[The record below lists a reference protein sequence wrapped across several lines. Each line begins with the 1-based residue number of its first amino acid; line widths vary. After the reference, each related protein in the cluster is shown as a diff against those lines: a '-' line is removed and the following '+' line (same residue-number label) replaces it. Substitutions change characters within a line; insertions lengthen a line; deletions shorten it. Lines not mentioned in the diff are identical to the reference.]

1 MGEAL
6 RHLTLDVPYRT
17 GPLSWTDPDAG
28 GVFFYVV
35 YRECLRFSA
44 GDQVRRW
51 CEVIDDSR
59 PPQLFRLFVETT
71 DVVGSYRVNER
82 GYLKCVFPDLELTG
96 LPCEQAPELL
106 VFHASRARLGVSFSF
121 VYTRGAAEAEPS
133 DGL

>member
-1 MGEAL
+1 
-6 RHLTLDVPYRT
+6 
-17 GPLSWTDPDAG
+17 
-28 GVFFYVV
+28 
-35 YRECLRFSA
+35 
-44 GDQVRRW
+44 

-121 VYTRGAAEAEPS
+121 VYTRGAAEAGPS
-133 DGL
+133 APADPADRFGSGGGSLPGGGPGC